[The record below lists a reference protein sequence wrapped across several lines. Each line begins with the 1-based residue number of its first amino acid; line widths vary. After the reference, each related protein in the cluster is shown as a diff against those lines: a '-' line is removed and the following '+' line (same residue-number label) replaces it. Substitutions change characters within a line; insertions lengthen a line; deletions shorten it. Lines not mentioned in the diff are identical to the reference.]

1 MSWIRSN
8 DSPLKPRVVFVHG
21 AGGGGWEW
29 TVWLRVFAAR
39 GLRGC
44 ALDLMPA
51 PAGLA
56 DTSFADYRE
65 QVVSW
70 CRPESVDDLAPIL
83 LVGASLGGLL
93 AMAVAADVEA
103 RALLLVNPLPPDGLI
118 GGKVRA
124 EAHPAIIPWGRERSL
139 ASTRKAMPDADDAA
153 CLFAWRRWRD
163 ESALALAQA
172 SQGLAI
178 EPPICPCLVMASD
191 GDENVPEAVSRE
203 LATRYRADYQCLPNS
218 SHVGPLLGRQAAHIA
233 ERAADWLI
241 DWISTL

>member
-1 MSWIRSN
+1 MRPN
-8 DSPLKPRVVFVHG
+8 DSPLTPRVVFVHG

-56 DTSFADYRE
+56 ATSFSDYRE

-70 CRPESVDDLAPIL
+70 CRPESAHDLAPIL
-83 LVGASLGGLL
+83 MVGASLGGLL
-93 AMAVAADVEA
+93 AMTVAAEVEV

-118 GGKVRA
+118 GGKGRA
-124 EAHPAIIPWGRERSL
+124 EKQSDIIPWGRERSL
-139 ASTRKAMPDADDAA
+139 ASTRRAMPDADDAA
-153 CLFAWRRWRD
+153 RLFAWRRWRD
-163 ESALALAQA
+163 ESGLVLGQA

-178 EPPICPCLVMASD
+178 EPPTCPFLVMSSD
-191 GDENVPEAVSRE
+191 GDENVPEAVGRE
-203 LATRYRADYQCLPNS
+203 LATRYQADYLCLPNS

-241 DWISTL
+241 DSISSR